1 MVVQHGDLACC
12 VRCAG
17 PAALERLARRQLL
30 KTAVHPPAPGPLV
43 HVRTTGVTAAGAAET
58 TVARTGVSPAGT
70 VSPEPAG
77 GGPGSGPAGSP
88 GVLTG
93 TVLDTSPQVITIY
106 GPDGERRIA
115 LPPGP
120 VVWKGGTADPTALES
135 GDSVV
140 VRMHPGQHSVADRIW
155 ANMGRVTGLIV
166 ERDRESMLVDVGRT
180 ARHQAVLIP
189 PHAVGRLQVR
199 FPRLEPGYLVDF
211 IGLRGRGFLEAL
223 VPATSQP
230 AYRAS
235 EAPAPASVRGRAA
248 VRIAGSAVWHEATG
262 PADAGGVRYPALD
275 PETACLEQPLTG
287 GCPRLPYLSVGSLLE
302 VRNDCTGRARVLPVS
317 GCAATAQIF
326 CDRCV
331 TCGTSP
337 RGRIA
342 DLPMAS
348 FVAMGGDPE
357 RGCFNATVSLG
368 SRSPGSLPPGPISPG
383 SLSPGLAPAP
393 GPPPSGRS

>member
-1 MVVQHGDLACC
+1 MVVQRGDLACC

-17 PAALERLARRQLL
+17 PAAAARLARRHLL
-30 KTAVHPPAPGPLV
+30 KAAVHPPAPGPLEQI
-43 HVRTTGVTAAGAAET
+43 GTATIAAA
-58 TVARTGVSPAGT
+58 VAVPSDAARTGAAG
-70 VSPEPAG
+70 PEPARPRAGSMTAG
-77 GGPGSGPAGSP
+77 GGQPDGGADGFP

-93 TVLDTSPQVITIY
+93 TVLDASPQIVTIY

-115 LPPGP
+115 LPPRAL
-120 VVWKGGTADPTALES
+120 VWKGRAIDPTALES

-140 VRMHPGQHSVADRIW
+140 VRMHPEQRSVADRIW
-155 ANMGRVTGLIV
+155 ANAGRVTGVIV
-166 ERDRESMLVDVGRT
+166 ERDRESMLIDAGRT
-180 ARHQAVLIP
+180 ARRQAVLIP
-189 PHAVGRLQVR
+189 PHVMGRLQVR

-211 IGLRGRGFLEAL
+211 IGVRGRGFLEAL

-235 EAPAPASVRGRAA
+235 EAPAPAPVRGRGAA
-248 VRIAGSAVWHEATG
+248 RIAGSAVWHEPAG
-262 PADAGGVRYPALD
+262 PADEDGVRYPALD
-275 PETACLEQPLTG
+275 PETACREQPRASS
-287 GCPRLPYLSVGSLLE
+287 GCPRLPYLSVGSLLR
-302 VRNDCTGRARVLPVS
+302 VRNECTGSTRVLPVS

-342 DLPMAS
+342 DLPMTS
-348 FVAMGGDPE
+348 FVAMGGDLE

-368 SRSPGSLPPGPISPG
+368 SLAAGSPPARSPSPGS
-383 SLSPGLAPAP
+383 APA
-393 GPPPSGRS
+393 GRS

>member
-1 MVVQHGDLACC
+1 MTVQRGDLACC

-17 PAALERLARRQLL
+17 SATAERLARRQLL
-30 KTAVHPPAPGPLV
+30 KAAVHPPAPGPLV
-43 HVRTTGVTAAGAAET
+43 QGATAGVAAARAVQTA
-58 TVARTGVSPAGT
+58 VARTGAGSSGTASPERDGDRPGRSPAGF
-70 VSPEPAG
+70 
-77 GGPGSGPAGSP
+77 P

-115 LPPGP
+115 LPPRAA
-120 VVWKGGTADPTALES
+120 VWKGRAADPAALES

-140 VRMHPGQHSVADRIW
+140 VRMHPGQRSVADRIW
-155 ANMGRVTGLIV
+155 ANVGRVTGLIV
-166 ERDRESMLVDVGRT
+166 ERDRESMLVDAGRT
-180 ARHQAVLIP
+180 TRRQAVLIP
-189 PHAVGRLQVR
+189 PHAMGRLQVR

-235 EAPAPASVRGRAA
+235 EAPAPAAVRGPCA

-262 PADAGGVRYPALD
+262 PADADGVRYPALD
-275 PETACLEQPLTG
+275 PETACLERPLAG
-287 GCPRLPYLSVGSLLE
+287 ARAGAGCPRLPYLSVGSLLE
-302 VRNDCTGRARVLPVS
+302 VRNECTGRARVLPVS

-337 RGRIA
+337 RGRVA

-348 FVAMGGDPE
+348 FVAMGADLE
-357 RGCFNATVSLG
+357 RGCFNAMVSLG
-368 SRSPGSLPPGPISPG
+368 SLGPVPLPGPISPG
-383 SLSPGLAPAP
+383 SLSAGPAP
-393 GPPPSGRS
+393 TGRS

>member
-1 MVVQHGDLACC
+1 MVVQRGDLACC
-12 VRCAG
+12 VRCGG
-17 PAALERLARRQLL
+17 PASVERLARRQLL
-30 KTAVHPPAPGPLV
+30 KAAVHPPAPGPLV
-43 HVRTTGVTAAGAAET
+43 QGRTAGVAAADAVKTA
-58 TVARTGVSPAGT
+58 VARTGAGPSGT
-70 VSPEPAG
+70 VNPERDD
-77 GGPGSGPAGSP
+77 GGPGRSPAAFP

-115 LPPGP
+115 LPPRA
-120 VVWKGGTADPTALES
+120 VVWKGRPADSTALGS
-135 GDSVV
+135 GDRVV
-140 VRMHPGQHSVADRIW
+140 VRTHPGQRGVADRIW
-155 ANMGRVTGLIV
+155 ANVGRVTGMIV

-180 ARHQAVLIP
+180 TRRQAVLIP
-189 PHAVGRLQVR
+189 PHAMGRLQVR

-235 EAPAPASVRGRAA
+235 EAPAPAAVRGHAA
-248 VRIAGSAVWHEATG
+248 VRTAGSAVWHEAAG
-262 PADAGGVRYPALD
+262 PADADGVRYPALD
-275 PETACLEQPLTG
+275 PESACLERPLAG
-287 GCPRLPYLSVGSLLE
+287 AGCPRLPYLSVGSLLE
-302 VRNDCTGRARVLPVS
+302 VRNECTGSARMLPVS

-337 RGRIA
+337 RGRVA

-348 FVAMGGDPE
+348 FVAIGGDLE

-368 SRSPGSLPPGPISPG
+368 SRPPV
-383 SLSPGLAPAP
+383 SLSPGPAP
-393 GPPPSGRS
+393 VGRS

>member
-1 MVVQHGDLACC
+1 MVVQCGDLACC

-17 PAALERLARRQLL
+17 PASAERLARRRLL
-30 KTAVHPPAPGPLV
+30 KAAVH
-43 HVRTTGVTAAGAAET
+43 
-58 TVARTGVSPAGT
+58 
-70 VSPEPAG
+70 G
-77 GGPGSGPAGSP
+77 GGPGRSPAGFP

-115 LPPGP
+115 VPPGA
-120 VVWKGGTADPTALES
+120 VVWKGRPAAPTAVES
-135 GDSVV
+135 GDTVV
-140 VRMHPGQHSVADRIW
+140 VRMHPGQRNVADRIW
-155 ANMGRVTGLIV
+155 ANVGRVTGLIV

-180 ARHQAVLIP
+180 TRRQAVLIP
-189 PHAVGRLQVR
+189 PHAMGRLQVR

-235 EAPAPASVRGRAA
+235 EAPAPAVVRGHAA

-262 PADAGGVRYPALD
+262 PAGAAGVRYPALD
-275 PETACLEQPLTG
+275 PETACLEQPLLRA

-302 VRNDCTGRARVLPVS
+302 VRNECTGRAWVLPVS

-337 RGRIA
+337 RGRVA

-348 FVAMGGDPE
+348 FVAMGGDLE

-368 SRSPGSLPPGPISPG
+368 SLSPFAPPPGSIPPGSVSPGP
-383 SLSPGLAPAP
+383 APA
-393 GPPPSGRS
+393 GRS

>member
-1 MVVQHGDLACC
+1 MVVQRGDLACC

-17 PAALERLARRQLL
+17 SAAAERLARRQLL
-30 KTAVHPPAPGPLV
+30 KAAVHPPAPAPLV
-43 HVRTTGVTAAGAAET
+43 HV
-58 TVARTGVSPAGT
+58 SPARD
-70 VSPEPAG
+70 
-77 GGPGSGPAGSP
+77 GGPGSGPAGFP
-88 GVLTG
+88 GVLSG
-93 TVLDTSPQVITIY
+93 TVLDTSPQIITIY

-140 VRMHPGQHSVADRIW
+140 VRMHPGQRSVAGRIW

-166 ERDRESMLVDVGRT
+166 ERDRESMLVDVGRA
-180 ARHQAVLIP
+180 ARRQAVLIP
-189 PHAVGRLQVR
+189 PQAVGRLQVR

-235 EAPAPASVRGRAA
+235 EAPAPASVRGHAA

-275 PETACLEQPLTG
+275 PETACHEQPLTG
-287 GCPRLPYLSVGSLLE
+287 AGCPRLPYLSVGSLLE
-302 VRNDCTGRARVLPVS
+302 VRNDCTGSARVLPVS

-331 TCGTSP
+331 TCATSP

-368 SRSPGSLPPGPISPG
+368 SLSPDSLPPGSIYPG
-383 SLSPGLAPAP
+383 SLSPGPAPAP
-393 GPPPSGRS
+393 GPPSSSGPS